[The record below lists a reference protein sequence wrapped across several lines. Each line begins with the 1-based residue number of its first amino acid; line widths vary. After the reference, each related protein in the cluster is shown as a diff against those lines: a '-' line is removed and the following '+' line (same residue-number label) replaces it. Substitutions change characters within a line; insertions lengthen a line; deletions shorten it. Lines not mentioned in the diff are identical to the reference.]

1 MEHWQDHYSVLQ
13 VHPDAEI
20 EVIQSAYKRLCKKY
34 HPDVNPSSLATE
46 KIKQINLAYEVLSDK
61 NQRRVFH
68 AEWTRRLGARMP
80 TSRVE
85 VRERVVYVNQTPPK
99 PSAPPPPPPPP
110 KKDMGTPAANA
121 VIRDYFNKISS
132 KNFRDAFGLISELDK
147 KRFSYGSYVEWQES
161 VAAIYQIGSF
171 EIELF
176 RRHDDL
182 KADPDV
188 KYRAEEFKVSVSEKD
203 KRTGRVEQY
212 SFTKFAVCENGTW
225 HIYLGYR
232 DLTPLLVQFKTMA
245 STQEETVLIGQWDNY
260 RETHELTL
268 GMLNKKGLEQ
278 AVVPEAYRQRRY
290 DRPFS
295 IAVFKV
301 VLPDRITDEGHH
313 KHVMKYIGYI
323 ISKSVRLIDHVAWLG
338 DDSFGLLLAESDK
351 RTSVQAARRILK
363 TVLHDVAAC
372 FDFEIDM
379 KMGVTPFMGAE
390 TDEMIALCM
399 RTIGASGDRAR
410 AHAHA

>member
-20 EVIQSAYKRLCKKY
+20 EIIQSAYKRLCKKY
-34 HPDVNPSSLATE
+34 HPDVNPSTLAPE
-46 KIKQINLAYEVLSDK
+46 KIKQINFAYEVLSDSK
-61 NQRRVFH
+61 QRRAFH
-68 AEWTRRLGARMP
+68 AEWTRRLGTRVPATP
-80 TSRVE
+80 RVE
-85 VRERVVYVNQTPPK
+85 VRERVVYVNKTPPSK
-99 PSAPPPPPPPP
+99 PAPPPPPR
-110 KKDMGTPAANA
+110 KDMGTPAANT
-121 VIRDYFNKISS
+121 VLRDYFNKISS
-132 KNFRDAFGLISELDK
+132 RNFREAFALISDLDK
-147 KRFSYGSYVEWQES
+147 QRFSYGSYVEWQES

-171 EIELF
+171 NIELF

-182 KADPDV
+182 KVDEKI

-203 KRTGRVEQY
+203 KRTGRVNEY
-212 SFTKFAVCENGTW
+212 SFTKFAVCENGQW

-245 STQEETVLIGQWDNY
+245 STQEEAVLIGQWDSY
-260 RETHELTL
+260 RETHDLTL
-268 GMLNKKGLEQ
+268 GLLNKKGLEQ
-278 AVVPEAYRQRRY
+278 SVAPEAYRQRRY

-301 VLPDRITDEGHH
+301 ILPDRITDDGHR

-351 RTSVQAARRILK
+351 RTAIMAARRILK

-379 KMGVTPFMGAE
+379 KMGVTPYMGTN
-390 TDEMIALCM
+390 TDEMISLCM
-399 RTIGASGDRAR
+399 RTIGASGDKAR
-410 AHAHA
+410 AQARA